1 MSDAVFSSALRR
13 LVAAA
18 IVMVGAGS
26 AFAQSGSVPLSERAD
41 RLTGR
46 LVERPL
52 NGDPAPGRA
61 SAATRVGVPAAGD
74 PGATATLLDYGH
86 TRGGVT
92 PVIRVGN
99 DPGGCDYFATPGN
112 NGLQQAIN
120 AAANDAN
127 GADTTIIRVADSGAY
142 GGRGYNINFAND
154 QDLSIVGGYASCDSD
169 DPSGRTTLDA
179 GGAPDSVIEIG
190 PGGAQQRAVELSN
203 LVLAGGTDDPDDGGG
218 LEIDELNFVALSN
231 VVIENNG
238 SEYGGGIH
246 IDGNGIEGDTSLWI
260 LDRTFVRGNAAAVDG
275 GGVYCED
282 RALVLMDDFTSVNDN
297 QADRDG
303 GGLFLLGCDATLFT
317 SFPGGIYEN
326 VAGRHGGGIASQ
338 GGTVSVRGNGEFV
351 FGNPAE
357 PAAVD
362 NNRSGQNGG
371 GIYAVFDAT
380 LNLVNAIVVGND
392 AGVSATGLGGG
403 VYMSF
408 ATALNVLRSVA
419 AADCHDPVRCSEIS
433 FNTAD
438 GGGGV
443 WSSGPATV
451 DISQTFFENNAADG
465 SGTALMVNN
474 NGGGPSD
481 RAAVRLE
488 GNVIAGNDADRTQ
501 PTNAI
506 QTVLEFQ
513 SNADVTLIHNTIADN
528 IVGSAGHLIGGFDN
542 LDIRAYA
549 NIFWESQGGVFS
561 VQPWDA
567 DTVGQVYCAV
577 AFETSDLPPDN
588 TAVIDA
594 DPRFRDPDSGDYH
607 LIPNSPAL
615 DFCDQDG
622 YTPAHGDMD
631 DQTRANDWPF
641 VANGR
646 GPYDLGADE
655 SFDPTLFA
663 DGFEFAN

>member
-1 MSDAVFSSALRR
+1 MSDAVLTSIFRG
-13 LVAAA
+13 VAAVA
-18 IVMVGAGS
+18 VVVMGAGS
-26 AFAQSGSVPLSERAD
+26 ASAQGGSVPLSEHAD

-52 NGDPAPGRA
+52 NGEPIPGRA
-61 SAATRVGVPAAGD
+61 SVATRVGVPAAGD

-86 TRGGVT
+86 SRGSAA

-112 NGLQQAIN
+112 NGLQEAIN

-127 GADTTIIRVADSGAY
+127 GADDTIIRVADSGAY
-142 GGRGYNINFAND
+142 GGRGYNINFAED
-154 QDLSIVGGYASCDSD
+154 QDVAIVGGYASCDSD

-190 PGGAQQRAVELSN
+190 PGGARQRSVELSN
-203 LVLAGGTDDPDDGGG
+203 LVLAGGTDDADHGGG
-218 LEIDELNFVALSN
+218 LEIDALNFVTLSN
-231 VVIENNG
+231 VVIENNDSG
-238 SEYGGGIH
+238 YGGGIH
-246 IDGNGIEGDTSLWI
+246 IDGNGVAGDTELWI
-260 LDRTFVRGNAAAVDG
+260 LDRTFVDGNAAEFDG

-282 RALVLMDDFTSVNDN
+282 RAFVLMDDFTSVNDN

-317 SFPGGIYEN
+317 SFPGGIYQN
-326 VAGRHGGGIASQ
+326 VAGRDGGGIASQ

-362 NNRSGQNGG
+362 NNQAGRNGG
-371 GIYAVFDAT
+371 GIFATFDAT
-380 LNLVNAIVVGND
+380 VNLVNSIVVGNE
-392 AGVSATGLGGG
+392 AGTSTTGLGGG

-408 ATALNVLRSVA
+408 AAALNVLRSVS
-419 AADCHDPVRCSEIS
+419 AADCHDPVRCSQIS

-443 WSSGPATV
+443 WSSGPASV
-451 DISQTFFENNAADG
+451 DVSQTFFEDNSAAG
-465 SGTALMVNN
+465 SGTALIVNN
-474 NGGGPSD
+474 SAGGPSD
-481 RAAVRLE
+481 RAVVRLE
-488 GNVIAGNDADRTQ
+488 GNVIAGNDADLTQ
-501 PTNAI
+501 PGSGI

-513 SNADVTLIHNTIADN
+513 SNADVTLIHNTITDN
-528 IVGSAGHLIGGFDN
+528 IVGPNGHLIGGFDN

-549 NIFWESQGGVFS
+549 NIFWESLGGVFS
-561 VQPWDA
+561 VQPWDV
-567 DTVGQVYCAV
+567 DTVGEVYCAI
-577 AFETSDLPPDN
+577 AFETSDLPPND

-594 DPRFRDPDSGDYH
+594 DPRFQDPASGDYH

-615 DFCDQDG
+615 DFCDQAG
-622 YTPAHGDMD
+622 YSPAHGDMD
-631 DQTRANDWPF
+631 DESRPNDWPF
-641 VANGR
+641 VANAR

-655 SFDPTLFA
+655 SFDPALFR
-663 DGFEFAN
+663 DGFEFVN